1 MLSRLALLLFC
12 SLIAFTTQS
21 QVTDFQS
28 KGIGG
33 GGALF
38 SPSINPQGS
47 DEIYLASD
55 LGGLYHTENAGLK
68 YDVIHFT
75 QAQSSPY
82 SKVCYTQNPGIRY
95 SLLYDANSFT
105 TRPARTSDGGTT
117 WNFVPGDTQPG
128 EDKLFI
134 FSDYNQP
141 QRLIWSDYNH
151 VFLSLNGG
159 MTSKQI
165 WAAADFGAGVL
176 LSGVFW
182 DDDVIYLGTNEG
194 VLISTDGGST
204 FVSAGYSG
212 IPANERII
220 GFGAGRAGN
229 LTRFFALTA
238 DMGDVYATNLGD
250 DYWGLIR
257 GVYRMDNMSGN
268 WQSAMAGIDLN
279 SDYAVYL
286 NMAVNDPS
294 TCYIAGS
301 EPGGKANVLRTVDGG
316 QSWERI
322 FLTSNNQNIY
332 TGYSGEGGDLGWT
345 WGGNALGF
353 TVNPL
358 DSKDVLF
365 TDYGFIHR
373 TRDGGNSWHQAYLD
387 PQDENPANNPTP
399 KKKTYHGVGME
410 QTTTWQVYWFDS
422 TTLFSCF
429 TDIKGIRSTD
439 SGESWSFDY
448 TGHNH
453 NTMYRIDKHQT
464 QDIWFAATSS
474 VHDIYQTTYITDQ
487 RLSPSY
493 RDGHVL
499 WSPDKGK
506 TWSTMRD
513 FDAPVIWVAAD
524 PSNFGRLYA
533 GVVSVNPAIGG
544 VWRADGI
551 NDPAT
556 ATWTKVPNPPANVGR
571 IFNIQVLTDGTL
583 VTTWS
588 ARKHNS
594 ASIFSDSSGVFVSQ
608 DGGLNWEDRSHPDMA
623 YWTKD
628 LVIDPFDPTQST
640 WYACVWSGWGGP
652 ANDLGRLFR
661 TTDRGLTWSAI
672 TGDAQFHRVSSVTVD
687 PLDAETMYLT
697 TEGQGL
703 WVTTHK
709 SDALPQWTLVDAY
722 PFWHPERVFFN
733 PFDQK
738 EMWVASFGNGM
749 RVAKATSTSIHSEEQ
764 VPPLLTILSNPTK
777 NLLQLKGP
785 SDRNVSI
792 FIWSEQGQQVRAG
805 VVNGA
810 LTLDLHDLPEGT
822 YYLQSSV
829 EGHNTSQAFI
839 LLH

>member
-1 MLSRLALLLFC
+1 MTSRLALLLSSC
-12 SLIAFTTQS
+12 LLTANIQAQI
-21 QVTDFQS
+21 TDFQS

-38 SPSINPQGS
+38 SPSINPQNP

-68 YDVIHFT
+68 YDIIHFT
-75 QAQSSPY
+75 EAQTSPY
-82 SKVCYTQNPGIRY
+82 SKVCFTQNLNIRY
-95 SLLYDANSFT
+95 SLLYDANSFSN
-105 TRPARTSDGGTT
+105 RPARTIDGGTT
-117 WNFVPGDTQPG
+117 WDFISGDMQPG

-134 FSDYNQP
+134 FADFDQP
-141 QRLIWSDYNH
+141 ERFIWTQYNH
-151 VFLSLNGG
+151 VFFSSDGG
-159 MTSKQI
+159 MTSTLI
-165 WAAADFGAGVL
+165 WTAADLGAGVL

-182 DDDVIYLGTNEG
+182 DGDDIYLGTNEG

-204 FVSAGYSG
+204 FSNAGYSG

-238 DMGDVYATNLGD
+238 DVGDVYATNLGY

-257 GVYRMDNMSGN
+257 GVYRMDNMSTN
-268 WQSAMAGIDLN
+268 WIPSMNGIDLN

-286 NMAVNDPS
+286 GMAENDPS

-301 EPGGKANVLRTVDGG
+301 EPGGKANVLKTTDGG
-316 QSWERI
+316 LSWERV
-322 FLTSNNQNIY
+322 FLTANNQNIY
-332 TGYSGEGGDLGWT
+332 TGYSGDGGDLGWT

-353 TVNPL
+353 SVQPQ

-365 TDYGFIHR
+365 TDFGFIHR
-373 TRDGGNSWHQAYLD
+373 TRDGGDSWHQAYLD
-387 PQDENPANNPTP
+387 PQDENPANSPIP

-429 TDIKGIRSTD
+429 TDIRGIRSSD
-439 SGESWSFDY
+439 RGESWSFDY
-448 TGHNH
+448 SGHSH

-474 VHDIYQTTYITDQ
+474 VHDIYQTTYVTDQ
-487 RLSPSY
+487 RLSPTY

-499 WSPDKGK
+499 WSIDKGK
-506 TWSTMRD
+506 NWSTMRD
-513 FDAPVIWVAAD
+513 FDAPVIWVTTD
-524 PSNFGRLYA
+524 PSNTNRLYA
-533 GVVSVNPAIGG
+533 GVISVNPAIGG

-551 NDPAT
+551 NNPET
-556 ATWTKVPNPPANVGR
+556 ANWTKVSNPPANVGR
-571 IFNIQVLTDGTL
+571 IFNIHALEDGTL

-588 ARKHNS
+588 ARKHNT

-608 DGGLNWEDRSHPDMA
+608 DGGLNWENRSHPDMD

-628 LVIDPFDPTQST
+628 LVIDPFDPSQST
-640 WYACVWSGWGGP
+640 WYTCVWSGWGGP

-672 TGDAQFHRVSSVTVD
+672 TGDDQFHRVSSVTVD
-687 PLDAETMYLT
+687 PHDPETMYLT
-697 TEGQGL
+697 TEEQGL
-703 WVTTHK
+703 WVTTNK
-709 SDALPQWTLVDAY
+709 SDATPLWTLVEEY
-722 PFWHPERVFFN
+722 PFGHPERIFFN

-738 EMWVASFGNGM
+738 ELWVASFGNGM
-749 RVAKATSTSIHSEEQ
+749 RVAKTSSTPIHPQDPVNPLISI
-764 VPPLLTILSNPTK
+764 LTNPASNSLHLEGPMDHTIPVHILND
-777 NLLQLKGP
+777 L
-785 SDRNVSI
+785 
-792 FIWSEQGQQVRAG
+792 GQRVRGAD
-805 VVNGA
+805 VNGN
-810 LTLDLHDLPEGT
+810 LILDIHELPPGT
-822 YYLQSSV
+822 YFLQYYANDRPV
-829 EGHNTSQAFI
+829 SQAFI
-839 LLH
+839 LGQ